1 MIVIKEL
8 RKFKESDRVLVLG
21 HNALD
26 YKSVLKYPFPYK
38 TGRGFHP
45 PAPTSLLFDNWQDFD
60 GDLITCHFQNYNSK
74 FVVASEHSPRFHASK
89 GIKVSNCPAY
99 DKESKEAYKGMM
111 EIGLN
116 PNDFNYFN
124 ISKIFSYKDFTL
136 NLYSG
141 HLALIFACD
150 MGYKEVYTAGIDGNV
165 IGYEGGFSY
174 KRKHI
179 KALKQFV
186 RKGKGKKVG
195 IFNHKKPT
203 TMAEWSE
210 WKIYSSFGERVKPLI
225 EYCSEKYPNSKIY
238 KSHKLSLMPVEIK
251 NPMENYERLIRRY

>member
-1 MIVIKEL
+1 
-8 RKFKESDRVLVLG
+8 LVLG

-74 FVVASEHSPRFHASK
+74 FVVASEHSPRFHKSG
-89 GIKVSNCPAY
+89 GIKVSNVPAY
-99 DKESKEAYKGMM
+99 NRESEEAYKGMI

-116 PNDFNYFN
+116 PDDFHYFD
-124 ISKIFSYKDFTL
+124 IPKMFSYEDATL

-150 MGYKEVYTAGIDGNV
+150 MKYKEVYTAGIDGNV

-174 KRKHI
+174 KKRHI

-186 RKGKGKKVG
+186 RDGKSKHVG
-195 IFNHKKPT
+195 IFKQKEPT
-203 TMAEWSE
+203 TMAEWSD
-210 WKIYSSFGERVKPLI
+210 WKVYNTFGERMKPLI
-225 EYCSEKYPNSKIY
+225 GYCNDKYPNSKIY
-238 KSHKLSLMPVEIK
+238 KSHELSLMPVEIK
-251 NPMENYERLIRRY
+251 NPMENYERLIRKD

>member
-111 EIGLN
+111 KIGLN

-124 ISKIFSYKDFTL
+124 IPKIFSYKDFTL

-174 KRKHI
+174 KESI
-179 KALKQFV
+179 LK
-186 RKGKGKKVG
+186 
-195 IFNHKKPT
+195 P
-203 TMAEWSE
+203 
-210 WKIYSSFGERVKPLI
+210 
-225 EYCSEKYPNSKIY
+225 
-238 KSHKLSLMPVEIK
+238 
-251 NPMENYERLIRRY
+251 